1 MIPLT
6 TKARQRH
13 YELQAYDRPHHHGPR
28 VKHVV
33 SYLCEK
39 GFEAIDRGTARCRPG
54 SEKYRGMGVVV
65 TADIKGVKTVFAYS
79 RNERRIEVR
88 QKRKL
93 IAALTNDNDRAEID
107 ALFKRLRA
115 PRKRP

>member
-1 MIPLT
+1 MRRRA
-6 TKARQRH
+6 KAH
-13 YELQAYDRPHHHGPR
+13 
-28 VKHVV
+28 
-33 SYLCEK
+33 CESDMWAK
-39 GFEAIDRGTARCRPG
+39 L
-54 SEKYRGMGVVV
+54 
-65 TADIKGVKTVFAYS
+65 
-79 RNERRIEVR
+79 RRIEVR